1 MRAAMSQLNL
11 SAKVYYRILKLAD
24 TIADLVGS
32 EDIHSMHLAES
43 LRYRSKLILSW
54 GDSCLGEVADL
65 RQAEFYKIR

>member
-1 MRAAMSQLNL
+1 
-11 SAKVYYRILKLAD
+11 LKLAD